1 MKIKLQSLI
10 GFFTIA
16 LLAVSAVRAQS
27 IYTTPSPF
35 VTIAGMA
42 GNLGAADGT
51 NGAAQFYSPEGIA
64 EDTHGNL
71 YVVDNYENTIR
82 KITPA
87 GTNWAV
93 TTIAGTPGLSSGD
106 ADGTNGAAVFDNP
119 VGIAMDANSNLY
131 VGEYTG
137 STIRKITPVGTNWV
151 VTTIAGQP
159 RNYNFA
165 DGTNGNALFNGPLNL
180 TVDTNGNLYVAD
192 SYNCVVRKIA
202 PVGTNWVV
210 TTLAGQPGMQ
220 GYGDGT
226 NSAASFDIPYGLA
239 LDGAGNLYVSDTD
252 NGSGL
257 GGDTIRKMTPAG
269 TNWVVST
276 IAGIAATSGSADGTN
291 DDALFNSPLSIAAD
305 SANNLYVA
313 DYGNSTIRK
322 ISPSGTNWVVST
334 IAGVAGQIGS
344 TDGTGTNALFYEP
357 WGATV
362 DSTGNLFVTDA
373 GYATVRLGLVPL
385 PPSAAFSGAPTSG
398 VVPMM
403 VTFTNLSSNAT
414 NYVWNFG
421 DGNMLSTGSNT
432 NVTDTYT
439 NAGSYTVI
447 LTAYGPGGISALTN
461 SAYIVVTT
469 PSSTNAV
476 PDLTVRY
483 AGGNTVVVSWPNTG
497 NFLLQTNGSL
507 TTPNWANYGG
517 AVTTSNGTNSVTV
530 PLPASGSLFFRL
542 VYGEAAAVAVPNL
555 MIGSA
560 GLNSVV
566 VSWPN
571 TGAFTLQTNG
581 NLTTPNWGNY
591 GGTITTSNGTN
602 SAAIK
607 PLPGSLFFRL
617 TH

>member
-483 AGGNTVVVSWPNTG
+483 AGGSTVVVSWPNTG

-507 TTPNWANYGG
+507 TTPNWGNYGG
-517 AVTTSNGTNSVTV
+517 AVTTSNGTNSITV

-542 VYGEAAAVAVPNL
+542 VYGEAATVVMPKL

-591 GGTITTSNGTN
+591 GGTITTGNGTN

>member
-566 VSWPN
+566 VSWPD

-591 GGTITTSNGTN
+591 GGTITTGNGTN

>member
-276 IAGIAATSGSADGTN
+276 IAG
-291 DDALFNSPLSIAAD
+291 
-305 SANNLYVA
+305 
-313 DYGNSTIRK
+313 
-322 ISPSGTNWVVST
+322 
-334 IAGVAGQIGS
+334 VAGQIGS

-507 TTPNWANYGG
+507 TTPNWGNYGG

-566 VSWPN
+566 VSWPD

-591 GGTITTSNGTN
+591 GGTITTGNGTN